1 MATMTETPVI
11 TGTVTPSHEYH
22 ATAHVLSGRLERP
35 IEQKIEEQ
43 APVKL
48 SDRRGGHLTRSEEDV
63 SIEGLITYTKGHTR
77 VSGSRSLKHNGWVT
91 ISTSIMEGL
100 NVFEIITADRVVSQ
114 VSTDHA
120 YTDHAY
126 EDGHFPRVTF
136 LGTQFTNFQVSGF
149 APKVTFKLDICGER
163 PAGNKSYL
171 QDRVF
176 LDAVREQTE
185 KIARAAGL
193 PKELKATYDKRLTYV
208 DELISTCETRDPG
221 AHEPI
226 TCSLVESIGE
236 IPIRGVRS
244 FGHVLVIPEFGT
256 VSLGEVEVGE
266 KQYEKSEKPCV
277 YFELTGLKM
286 NLGCVGHGSANA
298 ATAKANGH

>member
-1 MATMTETPVI
+1 MATMTETPPAV
-11 TGTVTPSHEYH
+11 GTVTPSHEYH

-120 YTDHAY
+120 Y
-126 EDGHFPRVTF
+126 ENGHFPRVTF
-136 LGTQFTNFQVSGF
+136 LGSQFTNLRVSGF
-149 APKVTFKLDICGER
+149 PVELKVNLDICGEK
-163 PAGNKSYL
+163 PANNKSYL
-171 QDRVF
+171 QDRDF

-185 KIARAAGL
+185 KIARGNGL
-193 PKELKATYDKRLTYV
+193 PKELKATYDKRLTHI
-208 DELISTCETRDPG
+208 DELISACETPNPG
-221 AHEPI
+221 VHQPI
-226 TCSLVESIGE
+226 TCSLVQSIGK
-236 IPIRGVRS
+236 IPIRGVES
-244 FGHVLVIPEFGT
+244 FGHILVIPEFGT
-256 VSLGEVEVGE
+256 VALGEIEVGE
-266 KQYEKSEKPCV
+266 KQYEKNEKPNV
-277 YFELTGLKM
+277 YFELTGIRM
-286 NLGCVGHGSANA
+286 NLGCVGHGTASA
-298 ATAKANGH
+298 ATAKANGHTVP